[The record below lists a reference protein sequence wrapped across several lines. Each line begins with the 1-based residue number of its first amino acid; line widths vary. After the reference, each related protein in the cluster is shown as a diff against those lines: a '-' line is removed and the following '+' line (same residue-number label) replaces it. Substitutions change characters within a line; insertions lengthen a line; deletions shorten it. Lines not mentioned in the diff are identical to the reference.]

1 MYRILAAHRLNER
14 THEAGEDRRAN
25 ACNDRLCDLGAE
37 RARVNEVIENA
48 VTFCSFR
55 DRQASSLVQV
65 RVKAA
70 GENSTPNSSHQIT
83 TLLYSA
89 TFVPA
94 GTG

>member
-48 VTFCSFR
+48 VTFLFIS
-55 DRQASSLVQV
+55 
-65 RVKAA
+65 
-70 GENSTPNSSHQIT
+70 
-83 TLLYSA
+83 
-89 TFVPA
+89 
-94 GTG
+94 